1 MMRTSPLTL
10 LALTPCLA
18 ISLSAC
24 SSSDAT
30 GDSPSP
36 GVDAGIDASPEAA
49 PDVSSDVTSDV
60 TSDVAPDVAP
70 DVSPDVQLDAAPD
83 AAEEAAVEAGPD
95 APADG
100 PGPDQDAG
108 SPWPTC
114 DAQPTGVPDMTL
126 PQIWASNPTDPT
138 EVWIT
143 GLYVTAI
150 SRGGCVGGNAC
161 QVFLQDAE
169 TFASFDAGAKHAM
182 KLFVSSATAQHFNT
196 LKIGDRVNVLAHA
209 WRYNLNPSQNE
220 LLLQVNNALRGCAK
234 TVGTGTPTPIADVEL
249 TDLTLDAYENTHG
262 PLLVKVDGVSG
273 KPGAAMETFA
283 LWKTGGPFVEAG
295 IESVV
300 SASPY
305 FLSSGAFSGLPTNGT
320 TTVDFESITG
330 VFGLFVPTADGGGS
344 KYLMLYPRNMGE
356 MPTL

>member
-1 MMRTSPLTL
+1 MMRISPFAL
-10 LALTPCLA
+10 LSLAPCLA
-18 ISLSAC
+18 LSFGAC
-24 SSSDAT
+24 SSSDTT

-36 GVDAGIDASPEAA
+36 GIDAGTDTSSEAAADVA
-49 PDVSSDVTSDV
+49 PDVTTDG
-60 TSDVAPDVAP
+60 DVAP
-70 DVSPDVQLDAAPD
+70 DVSPDVEPDVAPD
-83 AAEEAAVEAGPD
+83 VVEAAVEAGPEAGPD
-95 APADG
+95 APTDG

-108 SPWPTC
+108 NPWPTC

-150 SRGGCVGGNAC
+150 SRGGCSGGNPC

-169 TFASFDAGAKHAM
+169 TYTSFDAGAKHAM

-234 TVGTGTPTPIADVEL
+234 TVGTGTPTPIAGVEL
-249 TDLTLDAYENTHG
+249 ADLTQDAYENTHG

-273 KPGAAMETFA
+273 KPGAAIETFA

-295 IESVV
+295 LELVV

-320 TTVDFESITG
+320 TTVNFASITG
-330 VFGLFVPTADGGGS
+330 VFGLFVPTTDAGGS